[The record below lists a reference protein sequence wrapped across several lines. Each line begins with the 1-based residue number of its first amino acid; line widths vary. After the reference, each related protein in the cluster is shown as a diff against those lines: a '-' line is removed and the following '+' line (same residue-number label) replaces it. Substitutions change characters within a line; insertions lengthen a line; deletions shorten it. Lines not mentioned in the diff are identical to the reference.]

1 LQYSKLLGKMVDA
14 NATVPGGAAAE
25 YIFAVWNLVIRPPRS
40 SYNPAM
46 LGPSEFKV
54 RGVRATRRD
63 LRLKTDRGGHLECSH
78 FTPWQAKGKEMQKI
92 PVVIYLHGNSSSRL
106 EAGNLV
112 QLFLEQHISVFCY
125 DAAGCG
131 LSDGDY
137 VSLGWHERDDLAN
150 VISHLRSS
158 PFCGPIGLW
167 GRSMGSVTAL
177 MHAYRDPSLGAVLL
191 DSPFSSLRALIQD
204 IAQGD
209 RSLFR
214 IPTFLLEGALAVIRM
229 RVKTLAGFDIEDIV
243 PTDHVG
249 KSYVPAFFMHG
260 SDDTFILPK
269 HSQDLYN
276 NYAGDKEYHMVDG
289 DHNSERSSEVIAQGV
304 DFFCRAFRSNEMD
317 LTVPSHALDAE
328 LIVPQEDTLP
338 HRVPSMPKPVPLLS
352 NVVRKAS
359 ACRARAS
366 PATVHWVCDETMQFK
381 HLNAGPSG
389 RMGTSVGA
397 SDIISQS
404 VAAHGGA

>member
-177 MHAYRDPSLGAVLL
+177 MHAYRDPSLGAILL

-204 IAQGD
+204 LAQSD
-209 RSLFR
+209 RGLFT
-214 IPTFLLEGALAVIRM
+214 IPTFLFEGALALIRM
-229 RVKTLAGFDIEDIV
+229 RVKTLAGFDVEDVV
-243 PTDHVG
+243 PAEHVG
-249 KSYVPAFFMHG
+249 KSYVPALFIHG

-269 HSQDLYN
+269 HSQALYN

-289 DHNSERSSEVIAQGV
+289 DHNSERSSEVIAKGV
-304 DFFCRAFRSNEMD
+304 NFFCRAFRSNQMD
-317 LTVPSHALDAE
+317 LAVASCTLDAE
-328 LIVPQEDTLP
+328 LSVRQRDGLP
-338 HRVPSMPKPVPLLS
+338 HRVQSMPTLAPVPS
-352 NVVRKAS
+352 SDVRKAS
-359 ACRARAS
+359 GCRAKAS
-366 PATVHWVCDETMQFK
+366 PAAVHRVGGECMQFK
-381 HLNAGPSG
+381 HPKVGPRG
-389 RMGTSVGA
+389 RLGTSVGA
-397 SDIISQS
+397 SNSSSGS
-404 VAAHGGA
+404 VAALGGA